1 MIESHELRD
10 MINSVNKLLETCKE
24 VLGYRELNGMIL
36 ISAQQ
41 NLISEYI
48 YLPLFI
54 NNS

>member
-24 VLGYRELNGMIL
+24 VLGYRDLNGMIL
-36 ISAQQ
+36 ISGQH
-41 NLISEYI
+41 NLIMNI